1 MKRIIATLFAAVF
14 CHLFSRDS
22 EATAIYDTSL
32 SATIQFSQPW
42 VSVAPVTTPDPN
54 PFVGPAITKQHSQ
67 GNGSFTAFTGASQSG
82 NLSAMTYSQTVRVY
96 GSAGNATLDQSG
108 YSLGQSFLVNLFTFD
123 FGSTPTNFTLSVLTY
138 APMFNYSMDRPAT
151 PNSMGTG
158 ESVGGGTGFQFILDG
173 SFSINPTDTDSFI
186 GLTGVHTVRFTTQAV
201 DQATGVYPFQ
211 VPDHGSTLLL
221 LTLSLLGLVTY
232 RQQVSSARPNSLQMN
247 ESRYSETTRGGTRLA
262 DKLSAVLRRKLRC

>member
-22 EATAIYDTSL
+22 EATATYDTSL
-32 SATIQFSQPW
+32 AATIQFSQPW

-54 PFVGPAITKQHSQ
+54 PFVGPAVTKQHSE
-67 GNGSFTAFTGASQSG
+67 GNGAFTAFTGASQSG

>member
-1 MKRIIATLFAAVF
+1 MTTRAAAQIGMKRIIATLFAAVF

-22 EATAIYDTSL
+22 EATATYDIFL
-32 SATIQFSQPW
+32 AATIQFSQPW

-67 GNGSFTAFTGASQSG
+67 GNASFTAFTGASQSG
-82 NLSAMTYSQTVRVY
+82 NLSAMTYSQTVRVF

-108 YSLGQSFLVNLFTFD
+108 YSLGKSFLVNLFTFD

-138 APMFNYSMDRPAT
+138 APMFNYSMDRPVT

-158 ESVGGGTGFQFILDG
+158 ERVGGSTGFQFILDG
-173 SFSINPTDTDSFI
+173 SFVVNSGTDSFN
-186 GLTGVHTVRFTTQAV
+186 GLIGVHTVRFTTLAE
-201 DQATGVYPFQ
+201 DHATAVYPFQ
-211 VPDHGSTLLL
+211 EVPDRGSTLLL

-232 RQQVSSARPNSLQMN
+232 RQQVSSASSKFTPN
-247 ESRYSETTRGGTRLA
+247 E
-262 DKLSAVLRRKLRC
+262 